1 MAIPHSEL
9 QKLNPNSIIELFE
22 LELVEGLHYATGN
35 PTSVTTV
42 FRFHAGTNIDS
53 YANIVWQSN
62 TYQRF
67 PVEAKGYEYAGEGKI
82 PRPTLVLS
90 NLGGITRVAGGS
102 SSVIRVTD
110 LLAAVNLVTAHNDLL
125 DAKVTR
131 RTLTADSLDASNFS
145 GGSNPFGTPSTNEFP
160 QEIYFIDRKIQESR
174 DVVSFELV
182 NRLDMENKTVPARQ
196 VTRKD
201 FEGVGTFIN

>member
-9 QKLNPNSIIELFE
+9 QKLTPNSIIELFE
-22 LELVEGLHYATGN
+22 LELVEGLHYASGN
-35 PTSVTTV
+35 PSSVPTTY
-42 FRFHAGTNIDS
+42 RFHSGTNIDWH
-53 YANIVWQSN
+53 ANIVWQSN
-62 TYQRF
+62 TYERF

-82 PRPTLVLS
+82 PRPTLVMS
-90 NLGGITRVAGGS
+90 NLGGITRLG
-102 SSVIRVTD
+102 SVIRVTD
-110 LLAAVNLVTAHNDLL
+110 LLILTNAVTAHNDLL

-131 RTLTADSLDASNFS
+131 RTLTADALDASNFS
-145 GGSNPFGTPSTNEFP
+145 GGTNPFGTPSSDEFP

-182 NRLDMENKTVPARQ
+182 NRLDMENKKVPARQ

-201 FEGVGTFIN
+201 FDGVGTFIN